1 MSSAKIN
8 GIDLHYQ
15 SFGEGETVV
24 FAHGAGGNLLSWW
37 QQIPFFSQNYH
48 CVTIDQ
54 RGFGHSFDVPGGPGA
69 GAFVEDLVGLL
80 DHLEIDSAHLV
91 AQSMGGRTMLGF
103 AVAYPQ
109 RTKSLVMADTVGGMA
124 VPEVEELQRQL
135 RDTNPSNISIGHR
148 AVSQGFVQRNPAL
161 ANLYLQISQSNPLR
175 SEPVGV
181 PQRGP
186 TPAQL
191 GSLQVPTLFIVGE
204 EDQIAPPAV
213 LEAATKTIPGARLT
227 RVPEAGHSVY
237 FEKPDIFNFE
247 VSRFIQSV
255 TAPSKVATA
264 V

>member
-1 MSSAKIN
+1 M
-8 GIDLHYQ
+8 
-15 SFGEGETVV
+15 
-24 FAHGAGGNLLSWW
+24 
-37 QQIPFFSQNYH
+37 
-48 CVTIDQ
+48 
-54 RGFGHSFDVPGGPGA
+54 
-69 GAFVEDLVGLL
+69 

-109 RTKSLVMADTVGGMA
+109 RTKSLVMADTIGGMA
-124 VPEVEELQRQL
+124 VPKVEELQRQL

-175 SEPVGV
+175 SEPAGV
-181 PQRGP
+181 PQQGP
-186 TPAQL
+186 TPDQL
-191 GSLQVPTLFIVGE
+191 GRLQVPTLFIVGE
-204 EDQIAPPAV
+204 EDKIAPPAV
-213 LEAATKTIPGARLT
+213 LEAATKTIPGGRLT